1 MIGGLG
7 FQLDF
12 EGHRFNL
19 KATVSIESVRGPFP
33 RAIDDE
39 TEVNFLNI
47 IVKCEC

>member
-19 KATVSIESVRGPFP
+19 KAIVSIESVRGPFP
-33 RAIDDE
+33 RAVDAESEI
-39 TEVNFLNI
+39 
-47 IVKCEC
+47 